1 MYSQRSTPWIH
12 RQSRFI
18 IAAIGSLGAVITAYL
33 TSTKLAGGSAI
44 CPTEGCEKVLESPY
58 AVVFGLPLAL
68 FGFLAYVSMIGAAVA
83 PWFVNAE
90 TNKAFRVNLENWTWL
105 FMFAGGTSMML
116 FSAYLMYISSMVL
129 KSFCLYC
136 VGSAICALALFILSL
151 IGRDWED
158 LGQLF
163 FIGIIVGMIT
173 MIGTLAVYAPIN
185 NPGGNSQTENGYAIT
200 TTSSP
205 ANIELAKHLTAN
217 DIKMY
222 GAFWCGHCHDQ
233 KQMFGQE
240 AVRELTYI
248 ECDPNGQNPQP
259 DLCKA
264 ANIQGYPSWEIKGQ
278 IFAGTQSLEDLA
290 KLSGYTGQRNF
301 GTQ

>member
-1 MYSQRSTPWIH
+1 MYSQRSIPWIH
-12 RQSRFI
+12 RKSRFA
-18 IAAIGSLGAVITAYL
+18 IAAIASLGAVITAYL
-33 TSTKLAGGSAI
+33 TITELAGGSAA

-68 FGFLAYVSMIGAAVA
+68 FGFLAYASTIAAAVV
-83 PWFVNAE
+83 PWFVNPE

-105 FMFAGGTSMML
+105 YIFAGSTSMML
-116 FSAYLMYISSMVL
+116 FSIYLMYISNIVI

-136 VGSAICALALFILSL
+136 VGSALCTLGLFIITI
-151 IGRDWED
+151 IGREWSDI
-158 LGQLF
+158 GQLF

-173 MIGTLAVYAPIN
+173 MVGTLAVYAPIN
-185 NPGGNSQTENGYAIT
+185 NPDANNSENGYVIT

-217 DIKMY
+217 DAKMY
-222 GAFWCGHCHDQ
+222 GAFWCGHCHEQ
-233 KQMFGQE
+233 KELFGQE

-248 ECDPNGQNPQP
+248 ECDPEGTNPQP
-259 DLCKA
+259 DLCRA
-264 ANIQGYPSWEIKGQ
+264 AKIPGYPTWEVNGQ
-278 IFAGTQSLEDLA
+278 LYSGTQSLEDLA
-290 KLSGYTGQRNF
+290 KLSGYTGLRNF